1 MIEDKDG
8 CFTDHEGGGMSRS
21 RWICWMVAAL
31 VMAVAAAGAEA
42 VNEMN
47 VTVVG
52 HYDTAG
58 HADGI
63 TVSGNYAYV
72 ADGRN
77 GLVIVDVSNPKAPV
91 FAGCYDTEG
100 DAHGVFVSGNYAYV
114 ADGRNGLVIV
124 DVSNKEAPV
133 LVEYYDTEGDAYGL
147 FVSGDYAYVADGG
160 NGL

>member
-8 CFTDHEGGGMSRS
+8 CFTDPEGGDMSRS
-21 RWICWMVAAL
+21 RWICWVAAAL
-31 VMAVAAAGAEA
+31 VVAVAAAGAEA

-77 GLVIVDVSNPKAPV
+77 GLVIVDVSNREIPV
-91 FAGCYDTEG
+91 LAGCYATGDT
-100 DAHGVFVSGNYAYV
+100 
-114 ADGRNGLVIV
+114 R
-124 DVSNKEAPV
+124 DVLYPV
-133 LVEYYDTEGDAYGL
+133 TMRT
-147 FVSGDYAYVADGG
+147 
-160 NGL
+160 

>member
-8 CFTDHEGGGMSRS
+8 CFTDHEGGDMSRS

-63 TVSGNYAYV
+63 TVSDNYAYV

-77 GLVIVDVSNPKAPV
+77 GLVIVDVGNPEVPV
-91 FAGCYDTEG
+91 LTGCYATGNARD
-100 DAHGVFVSGNYAYV
+100 VFVSGNYAYV
-114 ADGRNGLVIV
+114 ADGYDDLLIV
-124 DVSNKEAPV
+124 DVSNPKAPV
-133 LVEYYDTEGDAYGL
+133 FTGCYDTEGDVWRL
-147 FVSGDYAYVADGG
+147 CIR
-160 NGL
+160 